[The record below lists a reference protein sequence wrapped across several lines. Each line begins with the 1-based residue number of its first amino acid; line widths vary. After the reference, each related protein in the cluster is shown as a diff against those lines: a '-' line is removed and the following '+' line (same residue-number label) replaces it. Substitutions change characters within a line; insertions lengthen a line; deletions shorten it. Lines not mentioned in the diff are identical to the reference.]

1 VRSAWLAACA
11 LATLAA
17 ACAGSQM
24 RAQVGAIDKVI
35 SAARGSGAQ
44 TCAPVELAL
53 AESHRDFASLEL
65 DEGDFYRARREL
77 AVAEKN
83 AHAALRKSPAERCVK
98 VAAAPEDQ
106 DGDGIADDRD
116 ECPAIPEDK
125 DGFEDG
131 DGCPDSDNDNDG
143 LADAR
148 DGCPVD
154 PEDKD
159 GFEDDDGCP
168 DDDNDQDGLADSID
182 PCPVEAED
190 RDGVEDED
198 GCPDADKDTYQNVV
212 VTEERIEIKQT
223 VHFDTGRATIK
234 RVSFPLLDEVA
245 QALADHPKIR
255 VRVEGHTDS
264 QGQDA
269 YNLRLSRDRARAV
282 REYLEGRGV
291 DGSRMTS
298 DGYGETRPISDNRTA
313 AGRAQ
318 NRRVEFLITDR

>member
-1 VRSAWLAACA
+1 
-11 LATLAA
+11 
-17 ACAGSQM
+17 
-24 RAQVGAIDKVI
+24 
-35 SAARGSGAQ
+35 
-44 TCAPVELAL
+44 
-53 AESHRDFASLEL
+53 
-65 DEGDFYRARREL
+65 
-77 AVAEKN
+77 
-83 AHAALRKSPAERCVK
+83 
-98 VAAAPEDQ
+98 
-106 DGDGIADDRD
+106 
-116 ECPAIPEDK
+116 
-125 DGFEDG
+125 
-131 DGCPDSDNDNDG
+131 
-143 LADAR
+143 
-148 DGCPVD
+148 VD